1 MGQPGP
7 VNEYQ
12 KSFNIIC
19 DFDGTI
25 TPMDS
30 TDLILSR
37 FALPQW
43 EDIEQQWV
51 SGLISSRE
59 CMYRQVGLLRV
70 DKKSLDNLI
79 DEIPLTPGFEEFI
92 VFTGSLGLKPHIISD
107 GLDYVIRRVLSHHQI
122 QNIQITANRL
132 AFTDDGFSLAF
143 PHGRSDCGSGVCKC
157 AAAADRAGLTL
168 LIGDGRSDLCLAG
181 RADLVLARRGL
192 VLEKHFLEKN
202 RTCVSYDNF
211 FDIIDFFEKNLCQ
224 PNFSGF
230 SQYYNPA
237 GRISPFAETLEIK
250 S

>member
-1 MGQPGP
+1 MDRPGP
-7 VNEYQ
+7 SNECLN
-12 KSFNIIC
+12 SFNIIC

-25 TPMDS
+25 TPVDS
-30 TDLILSR
+30 TDLILSH

-59 CMYRQVGLLRV
+59 CMHRQVGLLRV

-79 DEIPLTPGFEEFI
+79 DEIPLIPGFEEFI
-92 VFTGSLGLKPHIISD
+92 IFTDSLGFKPRIISD
-107 GLDYVIRRVLSHHQI
+107 GLDYVIRRVLSNHQI

-132 AFTDDGFSLAF
+132 VFTGDGFDLEF
-143 PHGRSDCGSGVCKC
+143 PHSRPDCGSGVCKC

-181 RADLVLARRGL
+181 WAYLVLARREM
-192 VLEKHFLEKN
+192 VLEKHCLEKN

-211 FDIIDFFEKNLCQ
+211 FDIINFFEKSLCH
-224 PNFSGF
+224 PHFSGF
-230 SQYYNPA
+230 SQYNNPA

-250 S
+250 